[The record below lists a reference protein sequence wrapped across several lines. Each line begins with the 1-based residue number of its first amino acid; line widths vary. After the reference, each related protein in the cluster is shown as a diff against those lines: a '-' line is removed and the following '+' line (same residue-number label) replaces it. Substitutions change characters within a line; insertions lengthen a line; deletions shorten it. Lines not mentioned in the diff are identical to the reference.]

1 MEYVNGYFTFLNQ
14 SRKRM
19 SESSI
24 LEEKLPGYLL
34 EDLNMELTI
43 DLVRRSSIF
52 SNCSSFF
59 IHRIASS
66 MERFLYFKSSVI
78 VDRFPPCSG
87 MYFIKSGTISVY
99 LTAEKNRR
107 PKHLFKGDT
116 FAESCLFE
124 DLKFNSF
131 MARSSTDSEVWFLS
145 KINFDRVVAEFKC
158 DALTDSNKISFSG
171 KELMNEI
178 LSSNLYTGI
187 DKSLDFDISLMKA
200 SIRNQ
205 SQKNKPMAAIPNL
218 NKLLEIKKNKNTTGF
233 FIHPT
238 SSSLVLWNIILLGI
252 TIYNL
257 LAIPFYA
264 CFLNDLPVSNYYLID
279 LIFDVLFL
287 ADFLSRSFILAY
299 LDNEDLVTTH
309 YKIFY
314 NYVFQSHGQF
324 YFHLVSSLP
333 LELFS
338 LTQPTLRYKVV
349 YLLRINKL
357 FRLYDAPEQIDLL
370 EKTICNFDLMSLITY
385 FNSFISFNP
394 LIQKFKNLFFLN
406 AKRDLNMNNSNE
418 NNRTILGLGDSK
430 EAGSLYMRSMHLKS
444 KRTADKS
451 TIRSGKILPSLNS
464 NHLESDSMSVYLS
477 RSNSSLKYKKEP
489 NNFDSSNDE
498 NKDTKLNSSSK
509 IRKINFQGKKNL
521 MRISKLILI
530 VYIAAHI
537 IGCLFFLLGYELYKN
552 GSISTWVDSADI
564 VNKCFFGIYSNK
576 TSDDFSDC
584 LDTSNSFDIII
595 TQYIAA
601 LYWSTYTLTTNGYGD
616 IVSIAENE
624 RIYNVFV
631 FILGTLVYASIVVY
645 LQEIISQLDVTTG
658 H

>member
-1 MEYVNGYFTFLNQ
+1 
-14 SRKRM
+14 M

-43 DLVRRSSIF
+43 DLVRRSPIF
-52 SNCSSFF
+52 SQCSSFF

-66 MERFLYFKSSVI
+66 MQRFLFFKSSVI
-78 VDRFPPCSG
+78 VDTSPPCSG

-99 LTAEKNRR
+99 LTTEKNRR

-116 FAESCLFE
+116 FAENCLFE
-124 DLKFNSF
+124 DLKFNTF

-145 KINFDRVVAEFKC
+145 KINFERVIAEFTKC
-158 DALTDSNKISFSG
+158 DILTDLNKISPSG
-171 KELMNEI
+171 KELMNQI
-178 LSSNLYTGI
+178 LSSNLCTDN

-205 SQKNKPMAAIPNL
+205 SQKNKPMAALPNL

-238 SSSLVLWNIILLGI
+238 SSFLILWNIVLLGI

-279 LIFDVLFL
+279 LIFDVFFL
-287 ADFLSRSFILAY
+287 GDFTLRSFVLAY

-309 YKIFY
+309 HKIFY
-314 NYVFQSHGQF
+314 NYVLQSHGQF
-324 YFHLVSSLP
+324 YFHLASSLP
-333 LELFS
+333 FELFS
-338 LTQPTLRYKVV
+338 LTQPILRYKFV

-370 EKTICNFDLMSLITY
+370 EKTICNFDLISLFTY
-385 FNSFISFNP
+385 IYSFISFHPN
-394 LIQKFKNLFFLN
+394 IQKFKNFLFLN
-406 AKRDLNMNNSNE
+406 TKRDSNMNNNE
-418 NNRTILGLGDSK
+418 NNTNNNVLGDSK
-430 EAGSLYMRSMHLKS
+430 EAGSLYMRSIHLKS
-444 KRTADKS
+444 KRMADKS
-451 TIRSGKILPSLNS
+451 SIRSGKIHPSLNS
-464 NHLESDSMSVYLS
+464 NYLEADSMSVYIS
-477 RSNSSLKYKKEP
+477 RSDRSLKYKKEP
-489 NNFDSSNDE
+489 NNFDSSNHE
-498 NKDTKLNSSSK
+498 NKDTTLNSSSK
-509 IRKINFQGKKNL
+509 SLKVRKMNFQGEKNL

-537 IGCLFFLLGYELYKN
+537 IGCIFFLLGYELYKN
-552 GSISTWVDSADI
+552 GSVSTWVDSADI
-564 VNKCFFGIYSNK
+564 VNKCFFGIYSNM
-576 TSDDFSDC
+576 TSAYFSDC
-584 LDTSNSFDIII
+584 LRTSNSFDVII

-624 RIYNVFV
+624 RIYNIFV

-658 H
+658 HLNF